1 MPVPVNQP
9 VVVRVVERICNR
21 ELRGLFFIFAK
32 GLGTKDEGFGEIMVA
47 TGISHLDGFLFRIAK
62 KKRSAERSEVR
73 KGPVDPFL
81 DRGRVPPSKTAVRR
95 TVGLFGEQKMMKV
108 DDIGLD

>member
-47 TGISHLDGFLFRIAK
+47 TGISHLDGFEFLLNPLAK
-62 KKRSAERSEVR
+62 SKMDLCPHPSGCVHKSMDSPTGAALSNPSSANKKRH
-73 KGPVDPFL
+73 PF
-81 DRGRVPPSKTAVRR
+81 G
-95 TVGLFGEQKMMKV
+95 
-108 DDIGLD
+108 